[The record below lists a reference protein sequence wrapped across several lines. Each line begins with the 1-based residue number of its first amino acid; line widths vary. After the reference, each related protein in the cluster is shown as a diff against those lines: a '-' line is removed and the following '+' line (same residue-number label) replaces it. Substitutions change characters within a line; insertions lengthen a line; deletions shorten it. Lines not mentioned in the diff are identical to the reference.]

1 MLLDSN
7 VCISQYLKK
16 NSSCGLLL
24 FLTIAT
30 ITFVESIE
38 YDNEQTRIK
47 EKGISNLNSALNT
60 IEQMSKSDSSSGST
74 SIFRLPK
81 KLKTAGKKVA
91 ALNDRMNSKLGNDAE
106 GKAERVSEAI
116 SGVGE
121 GVITLVTAINEGD
134 WISGVQGALG
144 KYKRKNLKHLK

>member
-1 MLLDSN
+1 MRF
-7 VCISQYLKK
+7 
-16 NSSCGLLL
+16 LL
-24 FLTIAT
+24 FLVIAT

>member
-1 MLLDSN
+1 MRF
-7 VCISQYLKK
+7 
-16 NSSCGLLL
+16 LL

-47 EKGISNLNSALNT
+47 EKGISNLNSALDT
-60 IEQMSKSDSSSGST
+60 IDQMSKSDSSSGST

-144 KYKRKNLKHLK
+144 KYKMKNLKHLK

>member
-1 MLLDSN
+1 M
-7 VCISQYLKK
+7 
-16 NSSCGLLL
+16 L

>member
-1 MLLDSN
+1 MRF
-7 VCISQYLKK
+7 
-16 NSSCGLLL
+16 LL

-144 KYKRKNLKHLK
+144 KYKRKNLKLNITKYQKI

>member
-1 MLLDSN
+1 MRF
-7 VCISQYLKK
+7 
-16 NSSCGLLL
+16 LL
-24 FLTIAT
+24 FLAIAT

-74 SIFRLPK
+74 STFRLPK